1 MHSDIL
7 TGLFSFVASLVG
19 TFGGIITSTNLTNYQ
34 IKELKKQVDKHNG
47 VIERT
52 YRLEEHS
59 KYVDERITKLE
70 NEVEK

>member
-7 TGLFSFVASLVG
+7 TGLFSFVASIIG

-59 KYVDERITKLE
+59 KYVDERISKLE
-70 NEVEK
+70 NEVVK

>member
-7 TGLFSFVASLVG
+7 TGLFSFVASLIG

-34 IKELKKQVDKHNG
+34 IKELKKQVDKHND

-59 KYVDERITKLE
+59 KYVDERISKLE

>member
-7 TGLFSFVASLVG
+7 TGLFSFVASLIG
-19 TFGGIITSTNLTNYQ
+19 TFGGIITSNNLTNYQ

-52 YRLEEHS
+52 YKLEEHS
-59 KYVDERITKLE
+59 KYVDERISKLE
-70 NEVEK
+70 NEVKK

>member
-7 TGLFSFVASLVG
+7 TGLLSFVASLIG

-52 YRLEEHS
+52 YKLEEHS
-59 KYVDERITKLE
+59 KYVDERISKLE
-70 NEVEK
+70 NEVKK

>member
-7 TGLFSFVASLVG
+7 TGLFSFVASLIG

-59 KYVDERITKLE
+59 KYVDERISKLE
-70 NEVEK
+70 NEVVK